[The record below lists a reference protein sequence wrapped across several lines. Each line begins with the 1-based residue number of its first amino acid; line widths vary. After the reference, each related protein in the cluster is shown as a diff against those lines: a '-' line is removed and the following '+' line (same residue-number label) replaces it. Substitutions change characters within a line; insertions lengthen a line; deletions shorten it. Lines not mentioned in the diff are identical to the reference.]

1 MKKYILVTGGAG
13 FIGSYL
19 VDGLIKKGHNVL
31 IVDDLKGDS
40 ALFYIN
46 PKAEFIKKDATDPF
60 LFQILDRYEIEGVY
74 HLVAHTTTEGSFT
87 NPHLSINTN
96 SYSTWL
102 IANYCRNR
110 KIKRLIYSSTCAVY
124 GDVSEDVIN
133 EKTPINPNSTY
144 GSTKYA
150 GELFIK
156 QLLKNSESK
165 YAIFRFTNIYGPG
178 ENLNF
183 AEKGM
188 IKLFSSY
195 IWRKEPIIVKG
206 SLERFRNFLFVEDIV
221 EALIKAYDCENT
233 YDQTYILSSGEK
245 IYLKDLIP
253 EIIKSSG
260 NPPNY
265 PVMVSEGTKGDF
277 HGFHADASKAKR
289 DLNWEPKY
297 SLSDGLKKFFD
308 WINKVPV
315 LEDITKYHPF
325 AIRDKESK
333 LGF

>member
-156 QLLKNSESK
+156 QLFKKHGINKIEINDLNEWNDRHEEILEINNVQVKNSEEK
-165 YAIFRFTNIYGPG
+165 FIF
-178 ENLNF
+178 NLESWGQLSCKEILLKALEIFND
-183 AEKGM
+183 
-188 IKLFSSY
+188 KL
-195 IWRKEPIIVKG
+195 
-206 SLERFRNFLFVEDIV
+206 D
-221 EALIKAYDCENT
+221 
-233 YDQTYILSSGEK
+233 
-245 IYLKDLIP
+245 
-253 EIIKSSG
+253 
-260 NPPNY
+260 
-265 PVMVSEGTKGDF
+265 DF
-277 HGFHADASKAKR
+277 
-289 DLNWEPKY
+289 
-297 SLSDGLKKFFD
+297 
-308 WINKVPV
+308 
-315 LEDITKYHPF
+315 
-325 AIRDKESK
+325 ESK
-333 LGF
+333 LKKAK